1 MMYFYLNTYFRKMI
15 RAASIQ
21 YNGSTLPVHS
31 QVDETTD
38 KGAFISTMLY
48 TNDPEY
54 LEIGSYVDNQSRS
67 NTGYFQIAVYLPAID
82 NGLDASMNKVKDDL
96 DTAFKRQ
103 SISTNEMK
111 LEILGHSIGNAVKI
125 NGHYVVTYRV
135 NYRALQ
141 CIIA

>member
-1 MMYFYLNTYFRKMI
+1 MI
-15 RAASIQ
+15 RAANIQ
-21 YNGSTLPVHS
+21 YKGSTLPVYS
-31 QVDETTD
+31 QVNETTD

-48 TNDPEY
+48 NNDPEY
-54 LEIGSYVDNQSRS
+54 LEIGSYVGNQSRS

-82 NGLDASMNKVKDDL
+82 KGLDASMNKVKDDL

-103 SISTNEMK
+103 SIVTGEMK